1 MNAIPWY
8 RSPVFAGALVSIL
21 SQLAVLLG
29 LSDQISNDDIAKSV
43 DAGLQLAALGAALFA
58 AIKRW
63 RSNVQPLAATA
74 AGAERKSSGFA
85 RPQLL
90 VALVLAMFPLALV
103 TSCATTPADVLAIA
117 CDRSSNYSVERCAK
131 GIGETW
137 EVYQKRAAELV
148 ADPTTPADVK
158 RAIQTAEAASRP
170 VVVEVLRTG
179 AVVAQIRADLAAGAS
194 ADDKLAIASARLD
207 EHIALA
213 LPRVRGMREALG
225 L

>member
-1 MNAIPWY
+1 MKPDRKVTAGAL
-8 RSPVFAGALVSIL
+8 AGALVVIL
-21 SQLAVLLG
+21 VWLLQALKPGLTVSAEVALALNTVLVFVVQYFVPNAPDTGGSNGGQL
-29 LSDQISNDDIAKSV
+29 
-43 DAGLQLAALGAALFA
+43 
-58 AIKRW
+58 
-63 RSNVQPLAATA
+63 
-74 AGAERKSSGFA
+74 GFA

-90 VALVLAMFPLALV
+90 VALFLGMFPLALLP
-103 TSCATTPADVLAIA
+103 SCATTPADVLAVA